1 MITMSMLTN
10 DQKAKIYDKLI
21 YQYQKLQEEIRQIK
35 AKNFEVSEKDQK
47 RINMLEN
54 EMRFVYTQSQS
65 LFR

>member
-1 MITMSMLTN
+1 MSMLTN

>member
-47 RINMLEN
+47 RINM
-54 EMRFVYTQSQS
+54 R
-65 LFR
+65 